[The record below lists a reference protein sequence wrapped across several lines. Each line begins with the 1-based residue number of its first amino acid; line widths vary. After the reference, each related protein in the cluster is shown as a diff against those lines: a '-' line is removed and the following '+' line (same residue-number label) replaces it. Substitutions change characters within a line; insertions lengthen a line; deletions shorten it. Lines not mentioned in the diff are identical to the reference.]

1 MRFNIA
7 KTLVCA
13 AALVAL
19 SAQAQG
25 PYVGGSIGGTKYKGD
40 DIGGLATDRTST
52 GGKLYGGYAFN
63 PHIALELGYAD
74 LGKFSSPAGSVKG
87 KGVFL
92 DGVGTIPIT
101 QSLSALGRVGVFNG
115 KLDTTLAAVVAQP
128 LVQHEA
134 ALGLHRPAEVHRRL
148 GQVVAVECELDLL
161 EQVLQLD
168 VDRLIDHEAE
178 RTLLGVLAHVD
189 HASGEGVA
197 RHARHSDQKLVREV
211 DAARGHGAHFR
222 TPTCGRHDLSHS
234 SPAPPPG
241 GGSSKAHVSPKPPPR
256 GGLQHE

>member
-101 QSLSALGRVGVFNG
+101 QSLSALGRVGVFSG
-115 KLDTTLAAVVAQP
+115 KLDTTLAGNDRGTSYKYGA
-128 LVQHEA
+128 
-134 ALGLHRPAEVHRRL
+134 GLQYDFNKQAGIRGEWERYRFKAFNT
-148 GQVVAVECELDLL
+148 GTNTDLL
-161 EQVLQLD
+161 SV
-168 VDRLIDHEAE
+168 
-178 RTLLGVLAHVD
+178 
-189 HASGEGVA
+189 
-197 RHARHSDQKLVREV
+197 
-211 DAARGHGAHFR
+211 
-222 TPTCGRHDLSHS
+222 
-234 SPAPPPG
+234 
-241 GGSSKAHVSPKPPPR
+241 
-256 GGLQHE
+256 GLNYKFY

>member
-101 QSLSALGRVGVFNG
+101 QRTKICSQAMSRLRAPRECLGNAGPALT
-115 KLDTTLAAVVAQP
+115 LD
-128 LVQHEA
+128 
-134 ALGLHRPAEVHRRL
+134 RPSR
-148 GQVVAVECELDLL
+148 
-161 EQVLQLD
+161 
-168 VDRLIDHEAE
+168 
-178 RTLLGVLAHVD
+178 
-189 HASGEGVA
+189 
-197 RHARHSDQKLVREV
+197 
-211 DAARGHGAHFR
+211 
-222 TPTCGRHDLSHS
+222 
-234 SPAPPPG
+234 
-241 GGSSKAHVSPKPPPR
+241 
-256 GGLQHE
+256 